1 MSPGGFR
8 GYPQIA
14 SHVVGRLSVDQLEQD
29 ATFALGQTEGDVD
42 VGIANAELASAAMER
57 KTEAPRTIAR
67 GDLSSSKENVSVAVR
82 SGEAQSSHD
91 SRRSAEPRVG
101 TACVSTVI
109 SRWLPY
115 NQKKKKKF

>member
-14 SHVVGRLSVDQLEQD
+14 SHVVGRISVDHLGQD
-29 ATFALGQTEGDVD
+29 APFALGQPEGDVD

-67 GDLSSSKENVSVAVR
+67 GDLSTPQETVSVAVR
-82 SGEAQSSHD
+82 SGEAKGCHA
-91 SRRSAEPRVG
+91 SRAIREHLFEPELIAGNGR
-101 TACVSTVI
+101 
-109 SRWLPY
+109 RPEEWR
-115 NQKKKKKF
+115 

>member
-14 SHVVGRLSVDQLEQD
+14 SHVVGRISVDQLEQD

-82 SGEAQSSHD
+82 SGEAQSSHA
-91 SRRSAEPRVG
+91 SRAIREQLFSTEARRVG
-101 TACVSTVI
+101 NECVSTC
-109 SRWLPY
+109 RYGW
-115 NQKKKKKF
+115 